1 MHALQPKTQPPVS
14 PGVDYVI
21 FSDLHLGEGFNPE
34 VCRYYPLEDFFHDR
48 AFAGLMGQ
56 LRERYAADPSRL
68 VIVLNGDVFDFLTV
82 TGLPSEP
89 SQAELG
95 IFPSPTEKRLGLDP
109 TPTRSLFKLDLIVAG
124 HPEFFAA
131 LGRMVASGFRV
142 EILRGNHDMEL
153 YFDVVQQRILESL
166 CRLAPELTPEKAR
179 RLVAFHQ
186 WFFLEPDRV
195 YIEHGNQY
203 EASNS
208 IRYTLRPVLPEKRP
222 KEGLLNLPL
231 LRAKTVVRED
241 QPVLDYPLGSLFI
254 RYFYN
259 RVHRMNPYA
268 PRVASLEQYLDFILH
283 YNLSD
288 IVRVLRDHWSHF
300 IAALRPG
307 ATAGT
312 SRSTAAADAVQEE
325 QFDQIEESQEVS
337 DLCSRLNALK
347 VHPKAASKL
356 AFVKEM
362 FRPIVRRVLFAGGA
376 AVAALYV
383 WLLVFNI
390 IQAPLLVENVF
401 AKATLLFLFSL
412 LSAGVL
418 VWLGA
423 QARRFLGS
431 REDVTVDNCVQAAEQ
446 IARITGVRFV
456 VMGHTHV
463 VDIRPVAGG
472 QAVYANSGTWIAVH
486 NPWQQLDPDARR
498 KSFVWIRGGEVQLC
512 RWNDDAQR
520 VDLVPMFDRRED
532 TVRTPRRIKPM

>member
-1 MHALQPKTQPPVS
+1 MHPSDPKTQPPIV
-14 PGVDYVI
+14 PGVDYVV

-34 VCRYYPLEDFFHDR
+34 MCRYYPLEDFFHDR
-48 AFAGLMGQ
+48 SFVNLLAMLQGEYG
-56 LRERYAADPSRL
+56 ADPSRL

-82 TGLPSEP
+82 TGLPSEAA
-89 SQAELG
+89 QADLG
-95 IFPSPTEKRLGLDP
+95 IYPSPTEKRLGLDP
-109 TPTRSLFKLDLIVAG
+109 TPTRSLFKLDLIMAG
-124 HPEFFAA
+124 HAEFFTA
-131 LGRMVASGFRV
+131 LGRMIAAGFRV
-142 EILRGNHDMEL
+142 EILRGNHDLEL
-153 YFDVVQQRILESL
+153 YFDAVRDRILESL
-166 CRLAPELTPEKAR
+166 CRLVPELPMEKAAQ
-179 RLVAFHQ
+179 LVRFHQ
-186 WFFLEPDRV
+186 WFYLEPERV

-208 IRYTLRPVLPEKRP
+208 IRYTLRPVLPERRAREP
-222 KEGLLNLPL
+222 LLNIPL

-241 QPVLDYPLGSLFI
+241 RPVLDYPLGSLFI

-288 IVRVLRDHWSHF
+288 IIRVLRDHWSHF
-300 IAALRPG
+300 MAALRPG

-312 SRSTAAADAVQEE
+312 SRSTAADDAVQEE
-325 QFDQIEESQEVS
+325 AFDQLEEGLEVD
-337 DLCSRLNALK
+337 DLYSRLNGLK

-356 AFVKEM
+356 AFAQEM
-362 FRPIVRRVLFAGGA
+362 MRPIIRRTLFAGGA
-376 AVAALYV
+376 AVAALYI
-383 WLLVFNI
+383 WLLVFNV

-412 LSAGVL
+412 LSAGAL
-418 VWLGA
+418 LWLGA

-463 VDIRPVAGG
+463 VDIRPVAEGR
-472 QAVYANSGTWIAVH
+472 AVYANSGTWIAVH

-498 KSFVWIRGGEVQLC
+498 KTFVWIRGGELCLC
-512 RWNDDAQR
+512 RWNDDAGR
-520 VDLVPMFDRRED
+520 VDRVPMFDRRED
-532 TVRTPRRIKPM
+532 TARTPRRIKPM